1 MINIIAVVSWTVLSA
16 CLCVCERDC
25 FKHVVNQSE
34 KKHWQKSSFV
44 FFFFTRTST
53 EEMSPFTGGLPRFH
67 FELNQ
72 NFFYCT
78 NYWNLE
84 YLN

>member
-1 MINIIAVVSWTVLSA
+1 MDCFECMSVCERETVLSMS
-16 CLCVCERDC
+16 CI
-25 FKHVVNQSE
+25 S
-34 KKHWQKSSFV
+34 QKETLAKVIFRFL
-44 FFFFTRTST
+44 FFYTST
-53 EEMSPFTGGLPRFH
+53 EEMFPFTGGLPRFH

-72 NFFYCT
+72 NFVYCT